1 MYKRQLH
8 GSETWALTKVDLQR
22 LQRNDRA
29 MIRQVCGVKPNEVSQ
44 VRSQD
49 LLDKLGLLDLE
60 TVLQEKR
67 LRWYCH
73 VMRSDGALKMTYDL
87 KVSGRRGRGRPK
99 MSWPQLLKNDCSSWG
114 ISQSDPK
121 DRKTWR
127 RDVKSAMLAA
137 SQPSGREVPSNGG
150 AALTASKSKRTGGR

>member
-1 MYKRQLH
+1 M
-8 GSETWALTKVDLQR
+8 
-22 LQRNDRA
+22 
-29 MIRQVCGVKPNEVSQ
+29 
-44 VRSQD
+44 
-49 LLDKLGLLDLE
+49 LDLE
-60 TVLQEKR
+60 SVLREKR
-67 LRWYCH
+67 LRWYGH
-73 VMRSDGALKMTYDL
+73 VMRSEGGLKTTYDL
-87 KVSGRRGRGRPK
+87 KVTGRRGRGRPK